1 MQFLLPVS
9 SETVTRL
16 CLFMRKRDLF
26 VAPIKI
32 KLLSIVL
39 VLVFFLPI
47 IRFDYTTRGTNEM
60 TSEWNYKHQKSCY
73 RGKFQGNFDE
83 GKGNLV
89 RLFRVRVNRVKMT
102 EKRGEIQGKLD
113 LVRV

>member
-16 CLFMRKRDLF
+16 CLFMRKRDQF

-32 KLLSIVL
+32 KLLSVVL
-39 VLVFFLPI
+39 VLVFFT
-47 IRFDYTTRGTNEM
+47 DYTTRGTNEM
-60 TSEWNYKHQKSCY
+60 TSEWNYKHQKSSY

-83 GKGNLV
+83 GKGN
-89 RLFRVRVNRVKMT
+89 N
-102 EKRGEIQGKLD
+102 I
-113 LVRV
+113 